1 MYGKVLVLMEI
12 GGLLDV
18 VDARTTKQ
26 PSEWRCSIDLIRLA
40 AASPS
45 RPHHDHIT
53 TTPVRDYDHVI
64 TRAREHESTRGT
76 TWVPARRTSRRF
88 ILARRRVSARS
99 TARMASTPTRATP
112 AAATAAAATTTP
124 ATRTPIQGAGAAAAA
139 AGSPLTSASPAPRT
153 PSSPSLRRYVLVCA
167 PVCSCVLVCA
177 CLCARY

>member
-1 MYGKVLVLMEI
+1 VYGKVLVLMEI

-112 AAATAAAATTTP
+112 AAAAAAATTP
-124 ATRTPIQGAGAAAAA
+124 ATRTPIQGAAT

-153 PSSPSLRRYVLVCA
+153 PSSPSLRRYVLVRA
-167 PVCSCVLVCA
+167 PV